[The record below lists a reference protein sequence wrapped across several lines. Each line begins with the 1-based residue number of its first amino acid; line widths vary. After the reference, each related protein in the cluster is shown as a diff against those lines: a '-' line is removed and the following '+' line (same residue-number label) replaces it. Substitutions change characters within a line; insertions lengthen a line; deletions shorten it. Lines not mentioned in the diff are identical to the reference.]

1 MPASSTPQAR
11 CVRARLASAPRLVD
25 GCLLGYADI
34 GTSELV
40 VQLKYHDKHEI
51 LTLIQDGPESAMAA
65 AVVRRDTIAPLQ
77 LGFHAAGS
85 TSADEDKG
93 RGPKRRP
100 ARHQGRVRPDV
111 GRLAWSGYDGI
122 RQGVFG

>member
-11 CVRARLASAPRLVD
+11 GVRARLASAPRLVD

-51 LTLIQDGPESAMAA
+51 LILIQDGAC
-65 AVVRRDTIAPLQ
+65 L
-77 LGFHAAGS
+77 
-85 TSADEDKG
+85 
-93 RGPKRRP
+93 RGDPRELRKNFDLR
-100 ARHQGRVRPDV
+100 
-111 GRLAWSGYDGI
+111 
-122 RQGVFG
+122 